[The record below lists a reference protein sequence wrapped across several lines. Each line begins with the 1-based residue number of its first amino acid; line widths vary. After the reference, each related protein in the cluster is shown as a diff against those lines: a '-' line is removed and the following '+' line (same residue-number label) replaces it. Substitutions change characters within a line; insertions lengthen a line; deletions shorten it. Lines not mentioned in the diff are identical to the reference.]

1 MRWVR
6 LLALPVAAVLLLAV
20 LAAEGWYLWLRDEP
34 NATAERPVTTSLV
47 TEGAA
52 VDTGAKSVA
61 QILSTT
67 WKEYDEQAEQAQG
80 LMTKSFAKE
89 YGQTSDQIR
98 EAFISSKTEVE
109 MTVEWAGVYRAEP
122 DKVQVLVFMNQVV
135 TRAGGTPRVVPFRA
149 LVTVVP
155 SGSGWLVS
163 DLTTR

>member
-6 LLALPVAAVLLLAV
+6 RLALPVVAVLLLAV
-20 LAAEGWYLWLRDEP
+20 LLAEGWYLWLRDEP
-34 NATAERPVTTSLV
+34 NATADRPVTTSAV

-52 VDTGAKSVA
+52 VDAAAQAVA
-61 QILSTT
+61 QILTTT
-67 WKEYDEQAEQAQG
+67 WQEYDEQADQAQG
-80 LMTKSFAKE
+80 LMTKSFAEE

-98 EAFISSKTEVE
+98 EEFISSKTVVE

-122 DKVQVLVFMNQVV
+122 DQAQVLVFMNQMV